1 MLLLSY
7 FLIVSLSPTA
17 CLRAA
22 CASISGVLCGLF
34 ALTKRSL
41 AYRLLPHVTML
52 PAGAVVVYHVADVGL
67 TIPSLNSVRVIR
79 TFSLPASFS
88 TNKACFSKP
97 VRAVQML
104 EKNFQTTRLVESAL
118 YTKSPCMY
126 VFDPHSFCSCLE
138 VSWFILILPLGL
150 YRWKEAMLSKAV
162 VEKCFKRKNQTA
174 KPGSGSLGSV
184 CNRACGWLAY
194 TVADYSHT
202 REQIR
207 TSQGCSP
214 KKTSGG
220 TPETRLRQRL

>member
-52 PAGAVVVYHVADVGL
+52 PAGAVVVHHVADVGL

-104 EKNFQTTRLVESAL
+104 EKMF
-118 YTKSPCMY
+118 K
-126 VFDPHSFCSCLE
+126 PHGSLRVHFTPRVPACTSSIHILSVR
-138 VSWFILILPLGL
+138 VSRCLGL
-150 YRWKEAMLSKAV
+150 S
-162 VEKCFKRKNQTA
+162 
-174 KPGSGSLGSV
+174 
-184 CNRACGWLAY
+184 
-194 TVADYSHT
+194 
-202 REQIR
+202 
-207 TSQGCSP
+207 
-214 KKTSGG
+214 
-220 TPETRLRQRL
+220 